1 MHSPLLCQCR
11 PPQDSGITVLPP
23 EQVTS
28 QDTCRAVKNI
38 QSVLPGTTSFQENLA
53 AQKNV
58 QIHPMAFIYHHKLHT
73 FGLCAMISSME
84 PYCRTKLN
92 PFAGPTPE
100 TVLFKQQSTLLAYN
114 TTFHRVTI
122 ITSQKYAQVNEL
134 YRKVVWSESYV

>member
-28 QDTCRAVKNI
+28 QDRAIKNI

-53 AQKNV
+53 AQRNV
-58 QIHPMAFIYHHKLHT
+58 QIHPMAFIHHHKLHT

-100 TVLFKQQSTLLAYN
+100 TVLLKQQSTFAGIQHYLSQSHN
-114 TTFHRVTI
+114 NHIPEVC
-122 ITSQKYAQVNEL
+122 TSQ
-134 YRKVVWSESYV
+134 